1 MIATLFS
8 FLGGTAFRMLW
19 GEVAAWFTKRQE
31 HAQEIDRLR
40 LQMEAD
46 AAQHARNLEA
56 IKVQADLG
64 VKTIQVQADA
74 AQAQI
79 EAQAW
84 GAAVESIGKPT
95 GIWLVDLWNGII
107 RPMVATVCLCL
118 WVLHTYRAGWVLDE
132 QGWSI
137 LGAALG
143 LYLADRTLAKRGK

>member
-19 GEVAAWFTKRQE
+19 GEISSWLTKRQD
-31 HAQEIDRLR
+31 HAHEMDRLR
-40 LQMEAD
+40 LQAEND

-64 VKTIQVQADA
+64 VKTIQVQAEANTNQAEADA
-74 AQAQI
+74 
-79 EAQAW
+79 W
-84 GAAVESIGKPT
+84 RAAVESIGKPT
-95 GIWLVDLWNGII
+95 GIWLVDVWNGII
-107 RPMVATVCLCL
+107 RPLVATVCIAL
-118 WVLHTYRAGWVLDE
+118 WVVHTGRAGWVLDE

-143 LYLADRTLAKRGK
+143 LYLADRSLTKRGK